1 MSTFLVTGGA
11 GFIGSHLCDRLL
23 AEGKQVV
30 ALDSLSTGRIANLA
44 EARGYGKQF
53 TFYTMDIRAEGVRT
67 IFERHQPEVVMHLAA
82 QASVPRSVEEPQ
94 FDASVNILGLLNVL
108 DSAVAVGT
116 RKVVFAASAA
126 LYGEPRTFPVKETSR
141 KGSHPASPYGV
152 SKKVAEDY
160 LTFYRRV
167 RKLDY
172 AALALA
178 NVYGPR
184 QDAGGEGGVVAMFA
198 AKMLAGETPTIL
210 GDGEQ
215 TRDFVFVD
223 DVVHAFAVAA
233 AKASGS
239 FLNIGTGT
247 QSDVNTV
254 FRLLAKFTEFR
265 GKPLYA
271 PPRPGDL
278 RRHALDVGLASKELG
293 WEPWTSLEEGLKV
306 TVDSFRGG

>member
-1 MSTFLVTGGA
+1 VSTHLVTGGA

-30 ALDSLSTGRIANLA
+30 AVDSLSVGRIANLA
-44 EARGYGKQF
+44 EARGYGQQF
-53 TFYTMDIRAEGVRT
+53 TFYTMDVRAEGIRT

-82 QASVPRSVEEPQ
+82 QISVPRSVAEPQ
-94 FDASVNILGLLNVL
+94 FDASVNVLGLLNVL
-108 DSAVAVGT
+108 DAAVAVGT

-126 LYGEPRTFPVKETSR
+126 LYGEPRAFPVKETSR

-160 LTFYRRV
+160 LHFYRRA

-184 QDAGGEGGVVAMFA
+184 QDTAGEAGVIA
-198 AKMLAGETPTIL
+198 AFISKMLAGEAPTIY
-210 GDGEQ
+210 GSGEQ

-233 AKASGS
+233 SRASGA
-239 FLNIGTGT
+239 FLNIGTGI
-247 QSDVNTV
+247 QSDVNAV
-254 FRLLAKFTEFR
+254 FRLLAKFTGFKGEPIY
-265 GKPLYA
+265 G
-271 PPRPGDL
+271 PPRTGDL
-278 RRHALDVGLASKELG
+278 LRHYLDVELAAKELG

-306 TVDSFRGG
+306 TVDAFRTG

>member
-1 MSTFLVTGGA
+1 M
-11 GFIGSHLCDRLL
+11 
-23 AEGKQVV
+23 V
-30 ALDSLSTGRIANLA
+30 AVDSLSVGRIANLG
-44 EARGYGKQF
+44 EARGYGQQF
-53 TFYTMDIRAEGVRT
+53 TFYTMDVRAEGIRT

-82 QASVPRSVEEPQ
+82 QISVPRSVAEPQ
-94 FDASVNILGLLNVL
+94 FDASVNVLGLLNVL
-108 DSAVAVGT
+108 DAAVAVGT

-160 LTFYRRV
+160 LHFYRRA

-184 QDAGGEGGVVAMFA
+184 QDTIGEAGVIA
-198 AKMLAGETPTIL
+198 AFISKMLAGESPTIY
-210 GDGEQ
+210 GTGEQ

-233 AKASGS
+233 SRASGRS
-239 FLNIGTGT
+239 STSARGSRTTWARSSSCWRSSPASRASRSTG
-247 QSDVNTV
+247 
-254 FRLLAKFTEFR
+254 
-265 GKPLYA
+265 
-271 PPRPGDL
+271 RPGQATSFGTTWTWRS
-278 RRHALDVGLASKELG
+278 RRRSSAGS
-293 WEPWTSLEEGLKV
+293 
-306 TVDSFRGG
+306 RGPRSRKG

>member
-1 MSTFLVTGGA
+1 VSTFLVTGGA

-30 ALDSLSTGRIANLA
+30 AVDSLSTGRIANLA
-44 EARGYGKQF
+44 EARGYGRQF

-184 QDAGGEGGVVAMFA
+184 QDAGGEGGVIAVFA
-198 AKMLAGETPTIL
+198 AKMLVGETPTIL
-210 GDGEQ
+210 GNGEQ

-254 FRLLAKFTEFR
+254 FRLLAKLTEFR
-265 GKPLYA
+265 GEPLYA
-271 PPRPGDL
+271 PPRSGDL